1 MTQEH
6 TPEPWIIRRG
16 DWSTHATLITT
27 AKRRRNKTVPIAEV
41 DTDGFN
47 KEFGDEQKA
56 NARRIVACVNAC
68 AGVSN
73 GELAMTTMSA
83 VLARMNEAEQQR
95 DELLAALV
103 NAKESLERC
112 YDVTDWPCNGSTDQ
126 DKAIAMASAAITK
139 TTGET
144 K

>member
-16 DWSTHATLITT
+16 DWSTRATLITT

-68 AGVSN
+68 AAIPTDELEKAAADPIAGMFGRLAGKSVSQRDHAVRALSQLLSVLDDPRRTA
-73 GELAMTTMSA
+73 EQTHDALEAARSA
-83 VLARMNEAEQQR
+83 VA
-95 DELLAALV
+95 
-103 NAKESLERC
+103 
-112 YDVTDWPCNGSTDQ
+112 T
-126 DKAIAMASAAITK
+126 IT
-139 TTGET
+139 GVQP
-144 K
+144 